1 MASKVLLAW
10 QSKRVMVALNLK
22 NTHHA
27 HEEMSENQ
35 GGFLLQ
41 RILISCLGNRLRK
54 NLNQALPPESISVYT
69 IDCRPK
75 GHPIIAIKSL
85 PLAESGDADVKA

>member
-1 MASKVLLAW
+1 MPSKVFSEL
-10 QSKRVMVALNLK
+10 QRKGREVALHLK

-27 HEEMSENQ
+27 HEDKSEKQ
-35 GGFLLQ
+35 ESFLLQ

-54 NLNQALPPESISVYT
+54 NLDQALPPESISVYT
-69 IDCRPK
+69 TSRRPK

-85 PLAESGDADVKA
+85 LLAESGDADVKA

>member
-1 MASKVLLAW
+1 MPSKVFCKWQRKVLL
-10 QSKRVMVALNLK
+10 VALNLK
-22 NTHHA
+22 NA
-27 HEEMSENQ
+27 HYDNEEISENQ
-35 GGFLLQ
+35 GSFLLQ

-69 IDCRPK
+69 IGCRPK

>member
-10 QSKRVMVALNLK
+10 GRNRVMVAQNVK
-22 NTHHA
+22 NTHHVY
-27 HEEMSENQ
+27 EEISESQ
-35 GGFLLQ
+35 GSFLLQ

-69 IDCRPK
+69 IGCRPK

>member
-1 MASKVLLAW
+1 
-10 QSKRVMVALNLK
+10 MVALSLK

-27 HEEMSENQ
+27 HEEMTENQ
-35 GGFLLQ
+35 ESFLLQ